1 MDMKFIDW
9 HSADIIAALR
19 KKGTSLAAESRRN
32 GLSSS
37 TLANALTRPWPKG
50 ELIIAS
56 ALETHPWV
64 IWPSRYHDPI
74 THEFI
79 DRTRMIRQKKP
90 GKSNRSDALFLT
102 GTATPRPSLAG
113 GCRNDYSPFTRSILA
128 PSARSLSS
136 IRS

>member
-1 MDMKFIDW
+1 MDKKFTDW

-50 ELIIAS
+50 ELIIAT
-56 ALETHPWV
+56 ALGTDPWI

-74 THEFI
+74 KHEFV
-79 DRTRMIRQKKP
+79 DRTRMMREKKQEKKR
-90 GKSNRSDALFLT
+90 GD
-102 GTATPRPSLAG
+102 
-113 GCRNDYSPFTRSILA
+113 
-128 PSARSLSS
+128 
-136 IRS
+136 